1 MRWRAWLLTF
11 LFVFS
16 VIGLLGFVKFNQV
29 MAAIAFG
36 NSFPE
41 PSETVKVKT
50 LSESNWQPTL
60 NLAGSVLP
68 TRSLEIR
75 NELEGIVTY
84 IGFASGGK
92 VKAGQVLLKMQVD
105 DELAQ
110 LDAIDAEIKIAEL
123 DVNRFEKLL
132 EQRASSRDQYDRAK
146 AQLAV
151 ANARKRSLE
160 AIIAKKTIV
169 APFDGQAG
177 LHQLEVGAF
186 LSGNTLVTK
195 LISDTKTVWV
205 DFNIPQAY
213 SNVEVGSVLRVSSS
227 ILNLPPT
234 AAKLIAV
241 DQEISTRSRNMRARA
256 ELTTRDFAL
265 KPGAIVTVS
274 LPAGNTETVARL
286 PTKAIRYDAFGTYV
300 FKLTKDENDDYR
312 ASRQVVKVITT
323 EGETSVLKLSESP
336 GLELGDTIATQGSFK
351 LRSDILVYVDD
362 GRESVE

>member
-1 MRWRAWLLTF
+1 MRWRAWLFTF
-11 LFVFS
+11 VFIFS

-41 PSETVKVKT
+41 PSETVKVQA
-50 LSESNWQPTL
+50 LSESTWQPTL
-60 NLAGSVLP
+60 DLAGSVLP

-92 VKAGQVLLKMQVD
+92 VKAGQILLKMQVD

-169 APFDGQAG
+169 APFEGQAG

-195 LISDTKTVWV
+195 LTSDSRTVWV

-213 SNVEVGSVLRVSSS
+213 SNIEVGSELTVSSS
-227 ILNLPPT
+227 ILNLAPNP
-234 AAKLIAV
+234 AELVAV

-256 ELTTRDFAL
+256 ELTTSDFAL
-265 KPGAIVTVS
+265 KPGSIVTVS
-274 LPAGNTETVARL
+274 LPAGKSQTVARL

-300 FKLTKDENDDYR
+300 FKLNKDDKGDYR
-312 ASRQVVKVITT
+312 ASRQVVQVITT
-323 EGETSVLKLSESP
+323 EGETSVLNVSKSP
-336 GLELGDTIATQGSFK
+336 GLEMGDTIATQGSFK
-351 LRSDILVYVDD
+351 LRSGILVFVD
-362 GRESVE
+362 GERK